1 MEKQKDGSKL
11 AYEAPV
17 VVELG
22 SLHELT
28 LWEPCDKTLGHSDGF
43 TFQGQPIVCVSS

>member
-1 MEKQKDGSKL
+1 MEKKNGLKP

-22 SLHELT
+22 SLYDLT
-28 LWEPCDKTLGHSDGF
+28 LWEPCNKDLGGSDGF
-43 TFQGQPIVCVSS
+43 TFQQQQVVCVSA

>member
-1 MEKQKDGSKL
+1 VEKKNGSKA

-28 LWEPCDKTLGHSDGF
+28 LWAPCNKDLGGSDGF
-43 TFQGQPIVCVSS
+43 TFQQQQVICVSS